1 MREDAAAAAIP
12 PPGRETRFLKGK
24 TDDDDEKAVMRWL
37 NRPPKYLGLA
47 ELPAP
52 PADATDAVCIYTCCS
67 VRSAVREKCCCS
79 PLSFPPLLAGNLE
92 IWSILLEDKERNEVL
107 PSAAAA
113 AKLIKT
119 REMRVTRSFVRFVL
133 NGHKKPRGG

>member
-1 MREDAAAAAIP
+1 
-12 PPGRETRFLKGK
+12 
-24 TDDDDEKAVMRWL
+24 MRWL

-52 PADATDAVCIYTCCS
+52 PADGRRVHLHLLFCS
-67 VRSAVREKCCCS
+67 KRSQKEMLLQ
-79 PLSFPPLLAGNLE
+79 PLSPPLLAGNLE

-107 PSAAAA
+107 PSAAAAAA